1 MGTLGCI
8 NDMMRQDKTNRELR
22 KRGRER
28 MRDTRLGML
37 STRRNKHASDI
48 ELYEMERID
57 KQLKQKDIDEA
68 RIVWKG
74 KLVVLGICLSAG
86 LLIGGLAF
94 LLQSLL

>member
-28 MRDTRLGML
+28 MRETRLGML
-37 STRRNKHASDI
+37 SSRHKKPTSDI
-48 ELYEMERID
+48 GLEEMEQID
-57 KQLKQKDIDEA
+57 SQLKEKETDEA
-68 RIVWKG
+68 RMVWKG
-74 KLVVLGICLSAG
+74 KFVILGICLLAV
-86 LLIGGLAF
+86 LLIGGLGV